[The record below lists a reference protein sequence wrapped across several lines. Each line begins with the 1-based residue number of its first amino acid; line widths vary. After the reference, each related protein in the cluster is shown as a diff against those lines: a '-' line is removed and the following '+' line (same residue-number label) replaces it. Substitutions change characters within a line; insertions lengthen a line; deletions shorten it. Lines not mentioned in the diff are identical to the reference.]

1 MTESEIRQRYK
12 NMSRTY
18 DRVKILAELN
28 DCDKR
33 DIEAVLGFKS
43 TRKSK
48 MLFDETDRHDI
59 VRLYKFG
66 MGMKRIS
73 QWYKCNQMTIRD
85 VLLREGVKIR
95 ARHNQGGK
103 P

>member
-1 MTESEIRQRYK
+1 VTDEEIRYRYK

-48 MLFDETDRHDI
+48 MLFDDVDSKYI
-59 VRLYKFG
+59 VKLYKFG
-66 MGMKRIS
+66 LGMKRIS

-85 VLLREGVKIR
+85 VLLREGVTIR
-95 ARHNQGGK
+95 ARHQQGGRA
-103 P
+103 